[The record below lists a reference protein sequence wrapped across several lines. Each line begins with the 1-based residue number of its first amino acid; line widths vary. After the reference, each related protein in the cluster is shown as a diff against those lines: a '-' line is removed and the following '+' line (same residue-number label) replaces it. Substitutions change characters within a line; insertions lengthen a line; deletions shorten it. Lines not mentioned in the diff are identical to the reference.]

1 MSTAIPGVPGPVNCV
16 IHRTGDGRVECAT
29 HGFVVD
35 ANVPE
40 PEKTERV
47 RAHIEE
53 ENANWK
59 ATLPTPPP
67 PPPEHVDRA
76 ALAKRDPSQLTAAAM
91 AQAQEVQRRIL
102 EAADPNAVV
111 EAFYEIRLGN
121 RKLTFHVHGRSPEDL
136 RERIRTIQEVF
147 GAGLQ

>member
-1 MSTAIPGVPGPVNCV
+1 MSTSIPGVPGPVNCV

-29 HGFVVD
+29 HGFAVD

-53 ENANWK
+53 ENAKWK
-59 ATLPTPPP
+59 TSLPTPPP
-67 PPPEHVDRA
+67 PVQEQVDWA
-76 ALAKRDPSQLTAAAM
+76 TLAKRDPSQLMAAAM
-91 AQAQEVQRRIL
+91 AQAQEIQRRIL
-102 EAADPNAVV
+102 EAADPYAVL
-111 EAFYEIRLGN
+111 EAFYEIRLRN
-121 RKLTFHVHGRSPEDL
+121 RKFTFRVQGRSPEDL

>member
-1 MSTAIPGVPGPVNCV
+1 MSTSIPGVPGPVNCV
-16 IHRTGDGRVECAT
+16 IHRTGDGRAECAT

-53 ENANWK
+53 QNAKWI
-59 ATLPTPPP
+59 ASLRTPPP
-67 PPPEHVDRA
+67 PMQEHVDWA
-76 ALAKRDPSQLTAAAM
+76 ALAKMDPSELMAAAM
-91 AQAQEVQRRIL
+91 AQEVQRRIL
-102 EAADPNAVV
+102 EATDPNAVL

-121 RKLTFHVHGRSPEDL
+121 RRLTFRVHGRSLEDL
-136 RERIRTIQEVF
+136 RERIGKIQEVF